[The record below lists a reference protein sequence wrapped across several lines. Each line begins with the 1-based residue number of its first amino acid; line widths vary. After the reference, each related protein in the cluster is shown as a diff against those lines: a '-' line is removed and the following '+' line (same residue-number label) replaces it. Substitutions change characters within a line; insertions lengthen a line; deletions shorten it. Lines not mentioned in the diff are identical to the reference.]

1 MKITELRK
9 MLNSTSDTNLKKALV
24 ETYKLLPK
32 NKKEEADALIESILT
47 GTEPKKVVPKVDY
60 EKLSK
65 EIHRFLSNAYEQN
78 YLRPNRVVQKKDRPK
93 WRFLVKNYV
102 KELENVSVENP
113 FYDEAVNLLTNLYN
127 MMCYACNYY
136 LFSSADPFQS
146 VGIEQPRFYDILA
159 KKTLAKGYTTEA
171 CTNLLVCATQSGL
184 SAMALNLYQEIN
196 LISHLNASNQLH
208 FAIECAKDLVIS
220 TNDKLNKASNR
231 NNQYFLKEQINNLC
245 DFILM
250 AQFELKEYDENTI
263 KYYFD
268 NRIEHD
274 QEVTLYCALDLVRY
288 YDEDEDELWIQIYEY
303 GVKKRKIKPRD
314 RLKEMYKDKLK

>member
-9 MLNSTSDTNLKKALV
+9 MLSTTSDTDLKKALI

-32 NKKEEADALIESILT
+32 NKKDEADVLIESIIK
-47 GTEPKKVVPKVDY
+47 GVDPKKVVPKVDY

-78 YLRPNRVVQKKDRPK
+78 YLKPNRVIQKKDRPK

-102 KELENVSVENP
+102 KELDNVNVDHP
-113 FYDEAVNLLTNLYN
+113 FYDEAVVLLTNLYN

-146 VGIEQPRFYDILA
+146 VGITQTDFYDILT

-171 CTNLLVCATQSGL
+171 CTNLLICATQSGL
-184 SAMALNLYQEIN
+184 SAMSLNLYQEIN

-208 FAIECAKDLVIS
+208 SAIECAKDLVIS
-220 TNDKLNKASNR
+220 TKDKLNKASNR

-250 AQFELKEYDENTI
+250 AKIEVKEYDEDAF
-263 KYYFD
+263 KYYFGNHID
-268 NRIEHD
+268 HEEEI
-274 QEVTLYCALDLVRY
+274 TLYCALDLVRY
-288 YDEDEDELWIQIYEY
+288 SDDDDDELWIQIYEY